1 MARID
6 IGRVKGD
13 KGDPFTYDDFT
24 AEQLE
29 ALRGPQ
35 GIIGPKGETGLT
47 GNGIANIHMTKG
59 DHMPG
64 TTDIHTV
71 TMTDGTQYNISTY
84 NGRNGTGAG
93 DVLGIAFDIVLPADG
108 WNDGRIIIADDRFL
122 ASAIH
127 KYFVDAYESD
137 REEYLECGVD
147 AEDIT
152 TDGFMVFTNIA
163 DPIKDITVNVIRL
176 EMAVNGTPDKEV

>member
-6 IGRVKGD
+6 MGRVKGD

-24 AEQLE
+24 PEQLE

-35 GIIGPKGETGLT
+35 GFIGPRGETGLT
-47 GNGIANIHMTKG
+47 GNGIANIQMTKG
-59 DHMPG
+59 DHTPG

-71 TMTDGTQYNISTY
+71 TMTDGTKYDIPTY

-93 DVLGIAFDIVLPADG
+93 DVLGITFDIVLPAAE
-108 WNDGRIIIADDRFL
+108 WIDGRLSIADARFL

-127 KYFVDAYESD
+127 KYFVDADEDD
-137 REEYLECGVD
+137 REEYLECGVE

-152 TDGFMVFTNIA
+152 TDGFLTFTNKT
-163 DPIKDITVNVIRL
+163 DPVKDIIVNVIRL
-176 EMAVNGTPDKEV
+176 ELAANGTT